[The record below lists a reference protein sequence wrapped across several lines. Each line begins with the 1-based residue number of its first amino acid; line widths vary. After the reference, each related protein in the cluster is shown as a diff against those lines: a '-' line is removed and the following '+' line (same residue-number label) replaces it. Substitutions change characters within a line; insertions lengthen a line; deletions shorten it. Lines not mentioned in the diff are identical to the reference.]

1 MADFKIEDAIF
12 TYKEIADFE
21 RKNIKDFT
29 EGSADYQ
36 ASLEYAKFCE
46 KIAYLLED
54 YKKIKER
61 QNMKDKYVICL
72 LVDIKGNTEES
83 KKNYI
88 LDRIALYNGEAD
100 LREMGK
106 TTRLSNANLK
116 TTLQFL
122 NDNIAI
128 VVYEYNDIQG
138 YGDCIKALYKHNNII
153 YTIEY

>member
-1 MADFKIEDAIF
+1 MADIKIEDAIF
-12 TYKEIADFE
+12 TYKDIADFE

-29 EGSADYQ
+29 EGSADYI

-46 KIAYLLED
+46 KIACWLED
-54 YKKIKER
+54 YKNIKER
-61 QNMKDKYVICL
+61 QSMKDKYIICL

-83 KKNYI
+83 KKAYI

-106 TTRLSNANLK
+106 TTRLSNSNLK
-116 TTLQFL
+116 TTLQSL
-122 NDNIAI
+122 NDNISI

-138 YGDCIKALYKHNNII
+138 YGDCVRVLYKHNNII
-153 YTIEY
+153 YTLEY